1 MAGISSLGIGSGV
14 LNSDLVDQLVAA
26 ERKPTETRLT
36 QKTQQAEA
44 LLSAYGKLRSAVTE
58 LRLPMR
64 QLSAPDN
71 LKAFSASSSNEDIG
85 VSVDATKASRGTYS
99 VEVTS
104 LASAQAL
111 ASRAVFADRDAT
123 SVGQGELQLS
133 VGDKVTNITI
143 DDSNDTLQG
152 LANAINESDSGVSA
166 GVIDTG
172 DGYQLVLSA
181 DETGTANTVSISVT
195 GDTGGTDTDNE
206 GLSRFAFNSFM
217 DADAGLKETIAA
229 SDAVMSINGVEVTR
243 STNTFENVIDGL
255 TFDIKAEGTSTIKV
269 DQDLDAVA
277 DRVQGFVDKFNAL
290 QSTIDS
296 LAGFNAE
303 AGIGSLLTGDSTV
316 RNIQN
321 QLRQILTRVV
331 PGMENA
337 SVRSLADVGITT
349 DWETGGLEFDR
360 EAFKEQLES
369 NPNDV
374 TALFAE
380 QGRTTD
386 SQVEFVRSGTA
397 TQPGEYDIN
406 VTQSASRGSL
416 NYSAADTS
424 TVNVMAGNMFT
435 FEVDGETQ
443 VSVFLENGPDGT
455 PLSATGDDF
464 TGEEFAA
471 AMQQALN
478 GSNELKAA
486 GRSVEVSWDA
496 TNGLTFTSGKYGSDS
511 NVRLTSALN
520 ADISSKDGNAGMDVA
535 GTIDGQVAEGDGQ
548 VLYLGSAN
556 GDASGLQ
563 VRILGDETGN
573 RGSITF
579 IEGVAERTVDMVTN
593 MVGAGGAIESR
604 TDTLN
609 RELEQIQESQVRLEE
624 RIASYRER
632 LVSQF
637 SAADSLISQLNSTRD
652 YVTQQLAAL
661 APNASNGN
669 N

>member
-44 LLSAYGKLRSAVTE
+44 MLSAYGKLRSAVTE

-71 LKAFSASSSNEDIG
+71 LKAFSASSSNDDIG

-111 ASRAVFADRDAT
+111 ASRTVFADRDAT
-123 SVGQGELQLS
+123 SVGQGTLELS
-133 VGDKVTNITI
+133 VGEKKTSITI
-143 DDSNDTLQG
+143 DSSNDTLQG
-152 LANAINESDSGVSA
+152 LANAINESDAGVSA

-172 DGYQLVLSA
+172 NGYQLVLSA
-181 DETGTANTVSISVT
+181 DETGTANAVSMSVT
-195 GDTGGTDTDNE
+195 GDNGGTNTDDQ
-206 GLSRFAFNSFM
+206 GLSRFAFNTGM
-217 DADAGLKETIAA
+217 DAGAGLEETIAA
-229 SDAVMSINGVEVTR
+229 SDAKMSINGVEVTR

-269 DQDLDAVA
+269 EQDLGAVA

-303 AGIGSLLTGDSTV
+303 AGSGSLLTGDSTV
-316 RNIQN
+316 RNIQS
-321 QLRQILTRVV
+321 QLRNILTRVV

-360 EAFKEQLES
+360 TKFEEQLKA
-369 NPNDV
+369 NPDDV

-397 TQPGEYDIN
+397 TQPGDYDIN
-406 VTQSASRGSL
+406 VTQAATQGQLVGGSALGATVDIDDSNDQFTLEINREF
-416 NYSAADTS
+416 SA
-424 TVNVMAGNMFT
+424 NIKL
-435 FEVDGETQ
+435 TQ
-443 VSVFLENGPDGT
+443 GT
-455 PLSATGDDF
+455 GISA
-464 TGEEFAA
+464 
-471 AMQQALN
+471 QALVDDIQAQLDSGVN
-478 GSNELKAA
+478 AGLGAA
-486 GRSVEVSWDA
+486 QSVQVGLDGD
-496 TNGLTFTSGKYGSDS
+496 NKLTFTSGRYGSESRVDITS
-511 NVRLTSALN
+511 VESDGAFGLTVAS
-520 ADISSKDGNAGMDVA
+520 GTAGQDVA
-535 GTIDGQVAEGDGQ
+535 GTIGGQAAEGDGQ
-548 VLYLGSAN
+548 VLYLGSGN

-563 VRILGDETGN
+563 VRILGDQTGS

-579 IEGVAERTVDMVTN
+579 VEGVAERTVDMVSS
-593 MVGAGGAIESR
+593 MVGADGAIESR
-604 TDTLN
+604 TDSLN
-609 RELEQIQESQVRLEE
+609 RELEQIQENRVRLEE
-624 RIASYRER
+624 RITSYRER

-652 YVTQQLAAL
+652 YVSQQLAAL
-661 APNASNGN
+661 APNQNSGNG
-669 N
+669 

>member
-64 QLSAPDN
+64 QLSSPDN
-71 LKAFSASSSNEDIG
+71 LKAFSASSSNDDIG

-111 ASRAVFADRDAT
+111 ASQAVFADRDAT
-123 SVGQGELQLS
+123 SVGQGTLQLS
-133 VGDKVTNITI
+133 VGDKNTSITI
-143 DDSNDTLQG
+143 DSSNDTLQG
-152 LANAINESDSGVSA
+152 LANAINEADAGVSA

-172 DGYQLVLSA
+172 SGYQLVLSA
-181 DETGTANTVSISVT
+181 DETGTANAVSISVS
-195 GDTGGTDTDNE
+195 GDSGGTETDNE
-206 GLSRFAFNSFM
+206 GLSRFAFNSGM
-217 DADAGLKETIAA
+217 DADAGLTETIAA
-229 SDAVMSINGVEVTR
+229 SDAVMSINGIEVTR

-255 TFDIKAEGTSTIKV
+255 TFDIKAEGTSAIKV
-269 DQDLDAVA
+269 SQDLDAVA
-277 DRVQGFVDKFNAL
+277 DRVQGFVDKFNGL

-303 AGIGSLLTGDSTV
+303 AGVGSLLTGDSTV

-360 EAFKEQLES
+360 EAFKEQLQK
-369 NPNDV
+369 NPDDV

-380 QGRTTD
+380 QGRTSD
-386 SQVEFVRSGTA
+386 SNVEFVRSGLNTVA
-397 TQPGEYDIN
+397 GSYEIN
-406 VTQSASRGSL
+406 VTQAATQGTLVAGSAI
-416 NYSAADTS
+416 ADTVTVDDSNDEFTLEINGELS
-424 TVNVMAGNMFT
+424 TNIKLTHG
-435 FEVDGETQ
+435 VDI
-443 VSVFLENGPDGT
+443 
-455 PLSATGDDF
+455 SA
-464 TGEEFAA
+464 
-471 AMQQALN
+471 QALVDDIQAQLDSGVN
-478 GSNELKAA
+478 RGLGAGEAVQVELGADNKL
-486 GRSVEVSWDA
+486 R
-496 TNGLTFTSGKYGSDS
+496 FISGKYGSES
-511 NVRLTSALN
+511 SVNVTSSEGGSVLGLSVAN
-520 ADISSKDGNAGMDVA
+520 GTAGQDVA
-535 GTIDGQVAEGDGQ
+535 GTINGQVAEGDGQ
-548 VLYLGSAN
+548 VLYLGSDK

-563 VRILGDETGN
+563 VRILGDQTGS

-579 IEGVAERTVDMVTN
+579 VEGVAGRTVDLVTS
-593 MVGAGGAIESR
+593 MVGADGAIESR
-604 TDTLN
+604 TDSLN
-609 RELEQIQESQVRLEE
+609 RDLEQIQESQVRLEE
-624 RIASYRER
+624 RITAYRER

-637 SAADSLISQLNSTRD
+637 SAADSLIAQLNSTRD
-652 YVTQQLAAL
+652 YVSQQLAAL
-661 APNASNGN
+661 APNNSRDS
-669 N
+669 